1 MLGSTFWKSEKL
13 IPSEKNQSVLI
24 AKISSCKIQNM
35 ANLQKLTPAK
45 ISCHTVYGFN
55 FWVLWM
61 NPCGVTS

>member
-24 AKISSCKIQNM
+24 ANISSCKIQNM

-55 FWVLWM
+55 F
-61 NPCGVTS
+61 

>member
-1 MLGSTFWKSEKL
+1 MLGTTFWKSEKL

-35 ANLQKLTPAK
+35 ANLQKLTPAN

-55 FWVLWM
+55 F
-61 NPCGVTS
+61 